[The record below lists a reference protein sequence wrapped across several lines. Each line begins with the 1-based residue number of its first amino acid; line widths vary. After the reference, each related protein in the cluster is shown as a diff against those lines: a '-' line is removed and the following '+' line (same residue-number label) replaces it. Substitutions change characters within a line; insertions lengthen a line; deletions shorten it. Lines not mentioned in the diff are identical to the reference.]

1 MAENVKTDVRD
12 TSTAENKIS
21 KPKSG
26 FRYSYYFK
34 AFSVAF
40 LLATVV
46 FLPFLI
52 RDGGRFI
59 FYGDFNA
66 QQIPFYKLAHEAVTN
81 GNMGWSHTTDLG
93 ANFVGSY
100 SFYLLGSPFFW
111 ITIFFPTEFIQY
123 LMGPLL
129 ILKIACAATTG
140 YLYIHRYI
148 KNQDYAVLGGILYAF
163 SGFSVYNIFFNH
175 FHEAIVFFPIMLWA
189 LDEYMYHKRRGVF
202 AFSVFLC
209 CTVNYYFFV
218 GQVTFLIVYFVI
230 RLISHS
236 WTLKFKDF
244 LSLALESLCGVG
256 LSCFMLIPS
265 IMAVMQNWRVND
277 PIYGWNAL
285 MYGNEQ
291 RYLHIIQS
299 MFFPPDHA
307 ARPNFTPDS
316 NSKWASLGAWLPL
329 FGMTG
334 VIGYLQVKRKSWL
347 KKLLWTLFLMA
358 LVPVLNAS
366 FQLFNSSYYARWF
379 YMLTLITSLATI
391 MSLEDHRVDWHR
403 SIKWCAVITLGIA
416 IPIGL
421 IPKTLD
427 GEKTTLTIGLEAYPS
442 RFWTNVAVAILS
454 VALMAVLFACLRKN
468 KKLFKK
474 VLGAGVYTAIIV
486 YSVFFLI
493 VGKMQSQEPYDF
505 YIPYALNGGKEV
517 KLDNLDSVR
526 SDFYDTQDNMGMH
539 WNIPSIQCFHSIV
552 PGSVM
557 DFYDSIDVQRD
568 VASRPDTSHYG
579 LRAIT
584 STRWLF
590 DEEGDDQ
597 YFAGENYD
605 KPEMPG
611 WIYYGNANGFDIW
624 ENEYYIPMGFS
635 YDKYITKSDFDTI
648 SESKRELA
656 MIRGVVIEDED
667 EEFFSE
673 FMTTF
678 NPHTV
683 RLDKESYEKD
693 CLQRAKMS
701 CSSFEY
707 TKTGFNATFSSEKTR
722 VVFFS
727 VPYES
732 GWTATING
740 EPADIYKV
748 NVGFMGVVVPRGSD
762 IKISFTYST
771 PGLVSGILVSLLSV
785 IILGVYLVMNKLKDA
800 PVKKVLKSIKKRP
813 LGKFSEYAKK
823 KGSSFKNRI
832 HGKYLQI
839 KPLLLED
846 EEIDINADFV
856 SDINDDEYTYEL
868 YEQEISEEEE
878 EAEEDNK

>member
-1 MAENVKTDVRD
+1 MAKEVSIDAR
-12 TSTAENKIS
+12 TATIIDPHIT
-21 KPKSG
+21 KPKNG

-40 LLATVV
+40 LLATIV
-46 FLPFLI
+46 FLPFII

-111 ITIFFPTEFIQY
+111 ITLLFPTELVQY

-189 LDEYMYHKRRGVF
+189 LDEFMYHRRRGVF
-202 AFSVFLC
+202 ALSVFMC
-209 CTVNYYFFV
+209 CMVNYYFFV

-236 WTLKFKDF
+236 WTLKLRDF
-244 LSLALESLCGVG
+244 FSLALESVCGVG
-256 LSCFMLIPS
+256 LSCFILIPS
-265 IMAVMQNWRVND
+265 VLAVMQNWRVND
-277 PIYGWNAL
+277 PIYGWHAL

-291 RYLHIIQS
+291 RYLHILQS

-334 VIGYLQVKRKSWL
+334 IIGYLQVKRKSWL

-358 LVPVLNAS
+358 LVPFLNAS

-379 YMLTLITSLATI
+379 YMLTLIMSLTTI
-391 MSLEDHRVDWHR
+391 MSLEDQRVDWHR
-403 SIKWCAVITLGIA
+403 SIKWCTAITLGIA
-416 IPIGL
+416 LPIGL
-421 IPKTLD
+421 MPKTL
-427 GEKTTLTIGLEAYPS
+427 ESEATSLTIGLEAYPT
-442 RFWTNVAVAILS
+442 RFWTNVAI
-454 VALMAVLFACLRKN
+454 AVISLAFLAALFACFKKHQKYF
-468 KKLFKK
+468 KKLLKI
-474 VLGAGVYTAIIV
+474 GTYTVIVV
-486 YSVFFLI
+486 YSIFFLI
-493 VGKMQSQEPYDF
+493 VGKMQAQEPYDF
-505 YIPYALNGGKEV
+505 YIPYALNLGKEV
-517 KLDNLDSVR
+517 NLENLDNVR
-526 SDFYDTQDNMGMH
+526 SDFYDTQDNIGMH
-539 WNIPSIQCFHSIV
+539 WGIPSIQCFHSIV
-552 PGSVM
+552 PGSLM
-557 DFYDSIDVQRD
+557 EFYDSIGVQRD
-568 VASRPDTSHYG
+568 VASRPDTKHYA
-579 LRAIT
+579 LRSLT

-590 DEEGDDQ
+590 DEEGDDK

-605 KPEMPG
+605 NPEMPG

-635 YDKYITKSDFDTI
+635 YDKYITKEGYDSL
-648 SESKRELA
+648 SEAKRELA
-656 MIRGVVIEDED
+656 LIRGIVIEKED
-667 EEFFSE
+667 EEVFSE
-673 FMTTF
+673 IMNSFNPLTTTF
-678 NPHTV
+678 T
-683 RLDKESYEKD
+683 EEKYTND
-693 CLQRAKMS
+693 AIQRAKTS
-701 CSSFEY
+701 CSTFEY
-707 TKTGFNATFSSEKTR
+707 TKTGFTATFTSEQKR

-732 GWTATING
+732 GWIATVNG
-740 EPADIYKV
+740 EPTEIYQV
-748 NVGFMGVVVPRGSD
+748 NVGFMAVIVPRGTD
-762 IKISFTYST
+762 IKINFTYTT
-771 PGLVSGILVSLLSV
+771 PGLVAGILVSLFSLIV
-785 IILGVYLVMNKLKDA
+785 ISTYLVIFKLKHA
-800 PVKKVLKSIKKRP
+800 PIKEKRSSYPKRP
-813 LGKFSEYAKK
+813 VGKFSDYAKK
-823 KGSSFKNRI
+823 KGVSFKSRI
-832 HGKYLQI
+832 HGKYLQT
-839 KPLLLED
+839 KPFP
-846 EEIDINADFV
+846 EEYF
-856 SDINDDEYTYEL
+856 DDEYDLSDEFLPEEISHEDIYEL
-868 YEQEISEEEE
+868 YEQDGKAEDPDEE
-878 EAEEDNK
+878 K

>member
-1 MAENVKTDVRD
+1 MEENVKIDARD
-12 TSTAENKIS
+12 ASTIEHKIS
-21 KPKSG
+21 KPKRG

-40 LLATVV
+40 LLASII
-46 FLPFLI
+46 FLPFII

-111 ITIFFPTEFIQY
+111 ITVFFPTEFIQY

-230 RLISHS
+230 RMISYS
-236 WTLKFKDF
+236 WTLKLKDF
-244 LSLALESLCGVG
+244 FSLALESVCGVG
-256 LSCFMLIPS
+256 MSCFLLIPS
-265 IMAVMQNWRVND
+265 IMAVLQNWRVND

-291 RYLHIIQS
+291 RYLHILQS

-347 KKLLWTLFLMA
+347 KKLIWTLFLMA
-358 LVPVLNAS
+358 LIPVLNAS

-391 MSLEDHRVDWHR
+391 MSLEDQRVDWHR
-403 SIKWCAVITLGIA
+403 SIKWCAAITLGIA

-421 IPKTLD
+421 MPKTLD
-427 GEKTTLTIGLEAYPS
+427 GEKTTLTIGLEAYPT
-442 RFWTNVAVAILS
+442 RFWTNVAVAVLS
-454 VALMAVLFACLRKN
+454 LALLAVIFACLRKN

-474 VLGAGVYTAIIV
+474 ILNTGVYIAIVV

-493 VGKMQSQEPYDF
+493 VGKMQSQEPYEF
-505 YIPYALNGGKEV
+505 YIPYALNGGEDV
-517 KLDNLDSVR
+517 KLENLDSVR

-539 WNIPSIQCFHSIV
+539 WGIPSIQTFHSIV

-557 DFYDSIDVQRD
+557 EFYDSIGVQRD

-590 DEEGDDQ
+590 DEEGDDK

-635 YDKYITKSDFDTI
+635 YDKYLTKSDFETI
-648 SESKRELA
+648 SEAKHELA
-656 MIRGVVIEDED
+656 MLRGVVIEDED

-683 RLDKESYEKD
+683 RLDEDTYEKD
-693 CLQRAKMS
+693 CIQRAKMS
-701 CSSFEY
+701 CTDFEY
-707 TKTGFNATFSSEKTR
+707 TQTGFTATFSSEKTR

-740 EPADIYKV
+740 ESADIYKV
-748 NVGFMGVVVPRGSD
+748 NVGFMGVIVPRGTD
-762 IKISFTYST
+762 IKITFTYST
-771 PGLVSGILVSLLSV
+771 PGLVSGILVSLLSIMV
-785 IILGVYLVMNKLKDA
+785 IGIYLLMFKLKEK
-800 PVKKVLKSIKKRP
+800 PVKKALKKAKKRP
-813 LGKFSEYAKK
+813 LGNFSDYAKS
-823 KGSSFKNRI
+823 KGASFKNRV
-832 HGKYLQI
+832 HGKYLKT
-839 KPLLLED
+839 KPLPFED
-846 EEIDINADFV
+846 EDTDVDISADFV
-856 SDINDDEYTYEL
+856 SETIDNEDIYEL
-868 YEQEISEEEE
+868 YEQDGK
-878 EAEEDNK
+878 AEENSESEK